1 MYDEIL
7 FSIIIPVYNV
17 EKYLDECLNSIIPQ
31 VEERKDTEILLIN
44 DGSTDTSKNI
54 CESYLNL
61 YPNLIKVF
69 NNENQGL
76 FLTRR
81 FGYKQALGK
90 YIINCDSD
98 DTLEPHFIKK
108 LLPIIL
114 DNNADVILYNMN
126 LLDNNTKSILYNN
139 VFTHGMLSKVT
150 KSELYKCYFTSS
162 HVISMCGKIFK
173 KECLNLDLDYS
184 AFYKKN
190 FGEDSLQ
197 SAEIYSNA
205 TYIFYYNDELY
216 NYRSDTGMTKKFNT
230 NYYLEFKQVNNYL
243 KKIDE
248 ITKIQ
253 DFNYLFSVKLFTIVG
268 RAITQSRYDQTM
280 SYKSRRNYLISIRYD
295 EEVCKYESYYD
306 NISPHLKRNYKLV
319 DNLLLKNHYFIIHLF
334 LCIKNILSKN

>member
-1 MYDEIL
+1 MHDEML

-31 VEERKDTEILLIN
+31 VEKRKDTEILLIN
-44 DGSTDTSKNI
+44 DGSTDASKEI
-54 CESYLNL
+54 CKSYLDL

-98 DTLEPHFIKK
+98 DTLEHHFIKK
-108 LLPIIL
+108 LLSIIL
-114 DNNADVILYNMN
+114 TNNADVILYNIN

-139 VFTHGMLSKVT
+139 VFTHEKLCQVT

-205 TYIFYYNDELY
+205 TNIFYYNDELY

-230 NYYLEFKQVNNYL
+230 NYYQEFKQVNDYL

-253 DFNYLFSVKLFTIVG
+253 DFNYLFSVKLFTIIG
-268 RAITQSRYDQTM
+268 RAITQSRYDKKM
-280 SYKSRRNYLISIRYD
+280 SYKNRKKYLISIRYD
-295 EEVCKYESYYD
+295 EDVCKYENYYKY
-306 NISPHLKRNYKLV
+306 ICPHLKRNYKLI
-319 DNLLLKNHYFIIHLF
+319 DNLLLKNHYFIIHLILWF
-334 LCIKNILSKN
+334 KNIFYKN